1 MKYDIKVIAVELIII
16 LLLTMLLCYFYDI
29 FPKID
34 CISFAVSD
42 FVNSVNSL
50 NVGLIFAAFLS
61 VFTSGSRN
69 MNDIK
74 KHKSFLQ
81 PVKIIIINSLFLAC
95 LPIIVS
101 DDYQV
106 KLAIVTSALVF
117 TISSLIQVWRMIKLS
132 LDRNIR

>member
-1 MKYDIKVIAVELIII
+1 MKYHIKVIAVEFTII
-16 LLLTMLLCYFYDI
+16 LLLAMLSCYFCDI

-42 FVNSVNSL
+42 FVNSVNSF

-61 VFTSGSRN
+61 VSTSGGRN

-95 LPIIVS
+95 LPIIAPDS
-101 DDYQV
+101 YRV
-106 KLAIVTSALVF
+106 KLMIIASALVF
-117 TISSLIQVWRMIKLS
+117 TIASLMQVWRMIKLS
-132 LDRNIR
+132 LDRDTR